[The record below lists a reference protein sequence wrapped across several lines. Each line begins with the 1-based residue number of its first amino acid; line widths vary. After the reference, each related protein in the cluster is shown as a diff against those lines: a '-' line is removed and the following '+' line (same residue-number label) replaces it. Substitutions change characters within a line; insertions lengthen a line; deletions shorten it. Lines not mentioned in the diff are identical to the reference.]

1 MNDYFDPEGSG
12 SELAII
18 QTQSSMVVQLA
29 QAELNQAV
37 TTARAFPRSIKKAV
51 DSIISLATLDAET
64 AAECIYALPR
74 GGKPIKG
81 PSVRF
86 AEIVAAMY
94 GNCHVGSRVVA
105 VDRVDKVVIAEGV
118 FLDLETGLK
127 RVSQVQRR
135 ISDKNGKL
143 FNDDMIAVTG
153 NAATSVA
160 MREAVL
166 KGVPKAIWRRA
177 YEAADRVTLGTAETL
192 VVRRDK
198 AVKAFA
204 GFGVTPEQIFASL
217 EVGGLDDIG
226 LEEISVLTAMFKS
239 IKSEEARV
247 ETYFPPK
254 VDPLAARQ
262 AAKGTARQPVTP
274 QPVAKTIE
282 KPPVERTVQTT
293 ADVATSHDPDT
304 GEVEP
309 DPEPAPKT
317 SAPVGRA
324 PKPAPAA
331 QDEPATEQAGL
342 PLGDPEQ
349 QTASGPSL
357 DEIEARWQSKLRQM
371 HADFESSGAD
381 AVLDL
386 WADHL
391 EKLKDEAP
399 HLHAALMADLGLTTG

>member
-1 MNDYFDPEGSG
+1 MNDYFDPSNTSG
-12 SELAII
+12 EIAVL

-29 QAELNQAV
+29 QAELNQSV
-37 TTARAFPRSIKKAV
+37 TTARAFPRSIEKAV
-51 DSIISLATLDAET
+51 KSIISLATLDAET
-64 AAECIYALPR
+64 AQECIYALPR

-135 ISDKNGKL
+135 ISDKKGNL

-166 KGVPKAIWRRA
+166 KGVPKAIWRKA
-177 YEAADRVTLGTAETL
+177 YEAAERVTLGTAETL
-192 VVRRDK
+192 VVRREN
-198 AVKAFA
+198 AIKAFA

-226 LEEISVLTAMFKS
+226 LEEISILTAMFRS
-239 IKSEEARV
+239 IKNEEARV

-262 AAKGTARQPVTP
+262 AAKGSARQGIT
-274 QPVAKTIE
+274 QPAARTAE
-282 KPPVERTVQTT
+282 KPPAEPVKQTR
-293 ADVATSHDPDT
+293 DDQVTSD
-304 GEVEP
+304 GEVI
-309 DPEPAPKT
+309 
-317 SAPVGRA
+317 SAGP
-324 PKPAPAA
+324 PAA
-331 QDEPATEQAGL
+331 EQPGL
-342 PLGDPEQ
+342 PLGDHT
-349 QTASGPSL
+349 QTEDSGSPADEVEASWEG
-357 DEIEARWQSKLRQM
+357 KLRQM
-371 HADFESSGAD
+371 RADFDSSGAD

-399 HLHAALMADLGLTTG
+399 HLHAALMAEMGLPAE

>member
-1 MNDYFDPEGSG
+1 MNDYFDPEERGLSM
-12 SELAII
+12 I
-18 QTQSSMVVQLA
+18 QTQTSMVVQLA

-177 YEAADRVTLGTAETL
+177 YEAADQVTLGTAQTL
-192 VVRRDK
+192 VVRRDN
-198 AVKAFA
+198 AIKAFA
-204 GFGVTPEQIFASL
+204 GFGITPDQIFASL

-226 LEEISVLTAMFKS
+226 LEEISILTAMFKS
-239 IKSEEARV
+239 IKSEEAKV

-262 AAKGTARQPVTP
+262 AAKGTARAAMTQERKEPEKVATDTTP
-274 QPVAKTIE
+274 DSEV
-282 KPPVERTVQTT
+282 T
-293 ADVATSHDPDT
+293 AD
-304 GEVEP
+304 GEVIDAKSDAKAEP
-309 DPEPAPKT
+309 EKKPEPATAKKE
-317 SAPVGRA
+317 AA
-324 PKPAPAA
+324 KKAAPA
-331 QDEPATEQAGL
+331 EQAGL
-342 PLGDPEQ
+342 DLSAPTTGAADVADEKWRR
-349 QTASGPSL
+349 TA
-357 DEIEARWQSKLRQM
+357 ERIR
-371 HADFESSGAD
+371 ADFPSGD
-381 AVLDL
+381 EAVLDL
-386 WADHL
+386 WSTEL
-391 EKLKDEAP
+391 EQMKDEAP
-399 HLHAALMADLGLTTG
+399 DLFTTLMEELTAFKPE